1 MDNADIKNIDIER
14 LIAEAIAGNK
24 DALEDVVTSPWM
36 EGVLEPITTRHARK
50 FKIDRNEIRDTVRDK
65 LRENIETIENPN
77 QLALTRCLASWLK
90 KTSRH
95 LCINQSRHRKVENKY
110 ADHVIHENN
119 HGKRKSPKGI
129 LIDLQQPATNSPEEI
144 LLKQEA
150 ASLWTSRMAD
160 LHLRVYDE
168 IMMFPPKD
176 IEIALLWAEG
186 KTLKEIEQA
195 LGISLSTAHRHL
207 KWFQKKILASI
218 GIDTII
224 AGDPELLKGG
234 HELITNCLQEL
245 NSLGYFPPHAA

>member
-1 MDNADIKNIDIER
+1 MDNADINNIDIEK
-14 LIAEAIAGNK
+14 LIAEAIAGNQ
-24 DALEDVVTSPWM
+24 DALEDVVTSSWM

-77 QLALTRCLASWLK
+77 QLPLTKCLASWLK

-95 LCINQSRHRKVENKY
+95 LCINKTRHRKVEKKY
-110 ADHVIHENN
+110 VDHVIHENN

-129 LIDLQQPATNSPEEI
+129 MIDLQQPATNSPEEI
-144 LLKQEA
+144 LLKEEA
-150 ASLWTSRMAD
+150 AFLWASRMAD

-168 IMMFPPKD
+168 IIMFPPKD

-186 KTLKEIEQA
+186 KTLKEIAQA
-195 LGISLSTAHRHL
+195 LDLSLSTAQRHL
-207 KWFQKKILASI
+207 KRFQKTILESI

-234 HELITNCLQEL
+234 HELIANCLREL
-245 NSLGYFPPHAA
+245 NSLGYFPPRAA